1 VTPAGEKL
9 QSHLDQAI
17 ADLTA
22 PQEGPTMR
30 GMNRLA
36 NLTETL
42 QKSIDAK
49 ADAVADRIEKAHARG
64 EAAIGKFEAYAV
76 EVEKTA
82 DAIEASLGQI
92 SNLPPSSEEGGGS
105 EPSSGT

>member
-1 VTPAGEKL
+1 MTPAGEKL

-17 ADLTA
+17 AELTA
-22 PQEGPTMR
+22 QQDSTHMR
-30 GMNRLA
+30 GMRRLA

-64 EAAIGKFEAYAV
+64 AAAIGQFEAYAA

-82 DAIEASLGQI
+82 DEIEASLGQI
-92 SNLPPSSEEGGGS
+92 SNLPPSPEGGGS
-105 EPSSGT
+105 EPPSGT

>member
-22 PQEGPTMR
+22 PQEGVTMR
-30 GMNRLA
+30 GMRRLA

-64 EAAIGKFEAYAV
+64 EAAIGQFENYAA

-82 DAIEASLGQI
+82 DEIEASLGQI
-92 SNLPPSSEEGGGS
+92 SNHPPSSEGGGS
-105 EPSSGT
+105 EPPSGT